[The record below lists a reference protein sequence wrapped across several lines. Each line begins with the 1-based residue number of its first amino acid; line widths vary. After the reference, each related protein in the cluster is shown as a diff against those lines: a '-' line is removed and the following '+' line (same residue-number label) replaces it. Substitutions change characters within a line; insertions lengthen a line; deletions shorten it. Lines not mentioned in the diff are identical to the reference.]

1 MSMIK
6 WSHAG
11 IVKLAGKRHAGSHLT
26 TLSRHA
32 SDGSPSRT
40 HHERRLLKFSSEQL
54 FNVVSNVKSYH
65 QFVPWCKESNIIKE
79 TETDLEAELVVGFG
93 YFNEKYV
100 SVVKLDRP
108 RSVIA
113 VSRQTNLLEYLKTEW
128 SFAPTSNDP
137 KKCWVTFKIDFKFK
151 SPLYNQ
157 ISDMFLQDVIN
168 RMVKA
173 FEEKCRKEFAEKST
187 LKDTCN

>member
-1 MSMIK
+1 MIK
-6 WSHAG
+6 WNGVVIS
-11 IVKLAGKRHAGSHLT
+11 KLAGKRHAGSYLT

-65 QFVPWCKESNIIKE
+65 LFVPWCKESNIIRE

-113 VSRQTNLLEYLKTEW
+113 VSKQTNLLEYLKTEW

-173 FEEKCRKEFAEKST
+173 FEEKCRKEFAEKSS
-187 LKDTCN
+187 LKDTCS

>member
-1 MSMIK
+1 MARFHRINGAYSVRSSIQRNID
-6 WSHAG
+6 SH
-11 IVKLAGKRHAGSHLT
+11 RSF
-26 TLSRHA
+26 
-32 SDGSPSRT
+32 SDSSPSRT

-65 QFVPWCKESNIIKE
+65 KFVPWCKESNVLIE
-79 TETDLEAELVVGFG
+79 TPTDLEAELVVGFG

-100 SVVKLDRP
+100 SVVKLDKP
-108 RSVIA
+108 KSVIA

-128 SFAPTSNDP
+128 SFAPTSSDP

-173 FEEKCRKEFAEKST
+173 FEDQCRKESTGKS
-187 LKDTCN
+187 LEADKRNRNVL